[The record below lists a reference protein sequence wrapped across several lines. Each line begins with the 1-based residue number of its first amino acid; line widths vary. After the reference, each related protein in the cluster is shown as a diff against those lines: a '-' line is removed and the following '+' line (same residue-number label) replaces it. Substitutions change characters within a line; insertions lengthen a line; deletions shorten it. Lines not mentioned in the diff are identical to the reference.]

1 MSALGLDRTEAGP
14 PHGGLTFGGGNTM
27 AKLDIDDGLYDDEVP
42 KIYVLSDSRGE
53 TANTVVLA
61 AAAQF
66 GKDSVEI
73 ERLSNVTDVQTVRDF
88 FDKNYEPNRPTA
100 VFHTFANGVLRREIR
115 RELDRRGIP
124 SIDLL
129 GPAVTVLSTLTGEE
143 PTHAIGA
150 TYGK

>member
-1 MSALGLDRTEAGP
+1 
-14 PHGGLTFGGGNTM
+14 M

-100 VFHTFANGVLRREIR
+100 VFHTFADGVLRREIR

>member
-1 MSALGLDRTEAGP
+1 
-14 PHGGLTFGGGNTM
+14 M

-100 VFHTFANGVLRREIR
+100 VLHTFANGVLRREIR

>member
-1 MSALGLDRTEAGP
+1 
-14 PHGGLTFGGGNTM
+14 M

-100 VFHTFANGVLRREIR
+100 VFHTFANGLLRREIR

>member
-1 MSALGLDRTEAGP
+1 
-14 PHGGLTFGGGNTM
+14 M
-27 AKLDIDDGLYDDEVP
+27 AKFDIDDGLYDDEVP

>member
-1 MSALGLDRTEAGP
+1 
-14 PHGGLTFGGGNTM
+14 M

>member
-1 MSALGLDRTEAGP
+1 
-14 PHGGLTFGGGNTM
+14 M

-129 GPAVTVLSTLTGEE
+129 GPAVTVLSTLTGQE